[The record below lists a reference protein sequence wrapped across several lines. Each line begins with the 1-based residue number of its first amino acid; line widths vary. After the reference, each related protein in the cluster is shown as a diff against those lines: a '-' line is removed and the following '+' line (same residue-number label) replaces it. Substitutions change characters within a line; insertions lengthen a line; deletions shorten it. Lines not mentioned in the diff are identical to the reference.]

1 MEIEIKE
8 VKKTLSQIAK
18 YCGHV
23 TPGACKH
30 GRCKYSHSQY
40 ACIFEAMNMNSP
52 YDWDLDEGGEG

>member
-8 VKKTLSQIAK
+8 VKKVLSQIAK

-23 TPGACKH
+23 TPGACKA
-30 GRCKYSHSQY
+30 GRCKYAHSQY
-40 ACIFEAMNMNSP
+40 CCIFEAMNMNSP